1 MTKGGWPSNTNAARA
16 AFPPESARVDAV
28 VAAAIF
34 RTAATRSTQRVALE
48 LWSDLMIPHRLT
60 YFLAALVAA
69 ALAAPAIA
77 APITTVDGQLW
88 DSEPDAWTR
97 GNTAD
102 TSHFG
107 WDFLETGTP
116 LLSSG
121 RILDDTT
128 PDIGA
133 PSTATQTRWFQG
145 SNGVAGPLPTGY
157 GHRSGSGNYYSGF
170 GDADLANDIVT
181 AFTPSSGSGSAAGFT
196 TLVLQ
201 VIASPPSGMG
211 ANALADLSFNI
222 LSGNWTKQKGLYGT
236 LANGTGVYWQEWTSP
251 GADVPFSVRVTSAT
265 SSRGIDAIQVD
276 THWTSA
282 SAPVINARRAIG
294 VPEPGAATLA
304 LVGCLSLAL
313 RRRTRRA

>member
-1 MTKGGWPSNTNAARA
+1 
-16 AFPPESARVDAV
+16 
-28 VAAAIF
+28 
-34 RTAATRSTQRVALE
+34 
-48 LWSDLMIPHRLT
+48 MIRHPLT
-60 YFLAALVAA
+60 CVLAALAAA

-88 DSEPDAWTR
+88 ESEPDAWTR

-107 WDFLETGTP
+107 WDLLETGNPT
-116 LLSSG
+116 LSFG

-133 PSTATQTRWFQG
+133 PTTATQTRWFQG
-145 SNGVAGPLPTGY
+145 SNGVAGPLPTAY

-170 GDADLANDIVT
+170 GTGDLANDIVT
-181 AFTPSSGSGSAAGFT
+181 AFTPSSGAGSAGFT
-196 TLVLQ
+196 TVVLQ
-201 VIASPPSGMG
+201 VLGSPPTATGV
-211 ANALADLSFNI
+211 NAIADLSFNI
-222 LSGNWTKQKGLYGT
+222 LSANWTKQKSLYGT

-251 GADVPFSVRVTSAT
+251 GADVPFSIRMTSLE

-282 SAPVINARRAIG
+282 SAPVINARTTIG
-294 VPEPGAATLA
+294 VPEPGAAVLA
-304 LVGCLSLAL
+304 LVSCVSLAL
-313 RRRTRRA
+313 RRRTRGA